1 MTLPSLLNYTIG
13 EYRLV
18 DLLGAGGMG
27 EVYRGVHTKIG
38 RVVAV
43 KVLSQT
49 SQGPEFLERFL
60 NEARIQSRL
69 QHPNIATLYDFL
81 EFNNQ
86 PCIIMELV
94 EGQTLSDMIQARGAL
109 PAREAIALINP
120 IVSAIG
126 YIHSQGITHRDIK
139 SSNVKISPSGQV
151 KLLDFGIAK
160 SDSSP
165 ALTQTGGF
173 IGTLQYLSP
182 EQLKGGF
189 ADTRSDIWALGVLLY
204 EMVTG
209 FMPFEAN
216 TIGELYEKVSRVEYT
231 RPTALNQAVPA
242 RVESVISR
250 CLKKNASE
258 RYQNAQEM
266 LDDLARAGD
275 YTSGAGAHAS
285 LEPLS
290 GNKRWLVIA
299 GGAAFLV
306 FMAVGAY
313 SLMSGTGPAVP
324 ENKLVQP
331 AANQSAGA
339 PPARSPSQAKT
350 LTIDVAEGRAE
361 VYRNGE
367 KVGTT
372 PFNFEAKQGEQVN
385 FVLRSDGFVDKPVDL
400 SVTDNRKVYTFNM
413 AKK

>member
-1 MTLPSLLNYTIG
+1 MTVPSLLNYTIG

-43 KVLSQT
+43 KVLSQANR
-49 SQGPEFLERFL
+49 GPEFLDRFL

-86 PCIIMELV
+86 PCIIMEFI
-94 EGQTLSDMIQARGAL
+94 EGETLCDRVQSRGAI
-109 PAREAIALINP
+109 PAREAINLFVPILNAL
-120 IVSAIG
+120 G

-139 SSNVKISPSGQV
+139 SSNVKISTSGQV

-160 SDSSP
+160 EESSP
-165 ALTQTGGF
+165 ALTQAGGF

-182 EQLKGGF
+182 EQLKGGY
-189 ADTRSDIWALGVLLY
+189 ADARSDIWALGILLY

-216 TIGELYEKVSRVEYT
+216 TIGELYEKVNRVEYT
-231 RPTALNQAVPA
+231 RPTALNQNIP
-242 RVESVISR
+242 RQVEAVISK
-250 CLKKNASE
+250 CLKKNPSD
-258 RYQNAQEM
+258 RYQTAQDMLHDLGRVDDYAGRNTALNAE
-266 LDDLARAGD
+266 
-275 YTSGAGAHAS
+275 GAVA
-285 LEPLS
+285 
-290 GNKRWLVIA
+290 GNKRWLIGA

-313 SLMSGTGPAVP
+313 SLMGAGESSPPAGR
-324 ENKLVQP
+324 P
-331 AANQSAGA
+331 AQANGNQLAGA
-339 PPARSPSQAKT
+339 APGRSPSQSKT
-350 LTIDVAEGRAE
+350 LTIDVAEGRADI
-361 VYRNGE
+361 YKNGQ
-367 KVGTT
+367 KLGTT
-372 PFNFEAKQGEQVN
+372 PFNFEAKQGEQLN
-385 FVLRSDGFVDKPVDL
+385 FVLKNDGFVDKSVDL

-413 AKK
+413 EKK